1 MAMKDIPED
10 VLGPAPRK
18 SVALSH
24 LTQLFRRGK
33 WRVRREGGREGPD
46 LFLSRDDCRYALGL
60 KFAVESRRDRLI
72 PLLAAAILESQA
84 FARVSSEFEPLAVV
98 GAPRLPERIIRELFD
113 YAERVAPGMAVGV
126 VDLDGRIEM
135 RGRGLEA
142 LRSNPFRPA
151 LRGSVPAY
159 QASDLFCFSDLNQW
173 MLKVLLADRIPAPLM
188 SGPRIPILSVSDLA
202 RASRVSVPSASRLGR
217 QLLAAGWVDND
228 RTMQLVRVDQLL
240 RRWQAAAAHVQAR
253 REIGMRWLIP
263 GQPGAQLRQAL
274 RRYGSANASARRAPE
289 DLGFLRDR
297 ERPRACLALF
307 SAAEALGVGHVH
319 GAAQHIYLESLDA
332 MVIDSLGLSVAKPG
346 EPVHVFV
353 RVPRAPQSVFRA
365 AVDQDGV
372 LVSDILQVWLDV
384 SEHPA
389 RGEEQAQ
396 EIWRRVLRGVAEEGG
411 AA

>member
-1 MAMKDIPED
+1 MAMKDTPED

-18 SVALSH
+18 SAALGH
-24 LTQLFRRGK
+24 LTQLSRKGR
-33 WRVRREGGREGPD
+33 WRVRREGVREGPD
-46 LFLSRDDCRYALGL
+46 LLLSRDDYRYALGL

-84 FARVSSEFEPLAVV
+84 FARVSSEFKPLAVV
-98 GAPRLPERIIRELFD
+98 GAPRLPEGIIRELFD

-142 LRSNPFRPA
+142 LRSNPFRPV
-151 LRGSVPAY
+151 LRESVPAY
-159 QASDLFCFSDLNQW
+159 QASDVYFSDLNQW

-188 SGPRIPILSVSDLA
+188 SGPRTPILSVSDLA
-202 RASRVSVPSASRLGR
+202 GASRVSVPSASRLGR

-228 RTMQLVRVDQLL
+228 RTMKLVRVDQLL

-263 GQPGAQLRQAL
+263 GQPGEQLRQAL
-274 RRYGSANASARRAPE
+274 RKYGSASGSARRAPE
-289 DLGFLRDR
+289 DPRFLRDR

-332 MVIDSLGLSVAKPG
+332 MAIDSLGLSVAKPG
-346 EPVHVFV
+346 EPTHVFV
-353 RVPRAPQSVFRA
+353 RVPRAPRSVFRG

-372 LVSDILQVWLDV
+372 LVSDIVQVWLDV

-389 RGEEQAQ
+389 RGEEQAR